1 VKSRQLV
8 CNESRVLD
16 LLKQFIPTADDA
28 ARYMTVAQQDYFPNK
43 QAAEYKLL
51 RDALAN
57 GPAGTIGDG
66 FRRAVQD
73 ENWGMQGMYVITPSG
88 KLLAGG
94 NPSTN
99 AESTINIMRK
109 GLDAYAKMPREE
121 RLLARVPDPKKD
133 RLFPDRERPQAPA
146 GGVVLRVVGRGL
158 EDNIDELC
166 HLRPKFYTLD
176 RLWLTRDEANAFLP
190 KTLRVGE
197 TTDVNDAPLK
207 GIACLYLIARGS
219 HWDGLDVKELHLT
232 SKVID
237 VKGSVVR
244 LTLSGTAAFD
254 ASYKK
259 NHNYRCDMLG
269 HLTYDAEKKVF
280 TRFELLA
287 YGMHSIGA
295 DEMKRGGPAHIPMGF
310 LFTLNPSNVNDDH
323 PPTKLD
329 AYRFLNLKAGNTKG
343 SPFR

>member
-8 CNESRVLD
+8 CNESRVLE
-16 LLKQFIPTADDA
+16 LFKHFIPTSDDA
-28 ARYMTVAQQDYFPNK
+28 ARYMTVPQQDYFPNK

-73 ENWGMQGMYVITPSG
+73 ENWGMQGMYVSTPSG

-94 NPSTN
+94 NPVSN
-99 AESTINIMRK
+99 VVSTINMMRK

-121 RLLARVPDPKKD
+121 RLLGRAPDPKKD
-133 RLFPDRERPQAPA
+133 RLFPDRERPKAPV

-166 HLRPKFYTLD
+166 HLRPKFHTLD
-176 RLWLTRDEANAFLP
+176 RVWLTRDEANTFLP
-190 KTLRVGE
+190 KSLRVGE
-197 TTDVNDAPLK
+197 TKEVDGAPLK

-219 HWDGLDVKELHLT
+219 NWHDLDVKELRLT

-237 VKGSVVR
+237 VKGSTVR
-244 LTLSGTAAFD
+244 LTLSGNAAFD
-254 ASYKK
+254 ASYKN

-269 HLTYDAEKKVF
+269 HLTYDAERKVF
-280 TRFELLA
+280 TRFELMA
-287 YGMHSIGA
+287 YGMHSTGA
-295 DEMKRGGPAHIPMGF
+295 DEMKSGGPTHIPMGY
-310 LFTLNPSNVNDDH
+310 LFTLNSSNVNDDH

-329 AYRFLNLKAGNTKG
+329 GYRFVNLKAGNTKG